1 MKVVICGAGQVGTSI
16 ARHLAGENNDVT
28 VIDHDPALVRKITE
42 TLDVRGVE
50 GWASHPQILE
60 QSGVADADML
70 IAVTHSDEVN
80 MVACQVSHSLFD
92 VPTKIARIR
101 QQQYL
106 QPIWGDLFSRD
117 HMPIDV
123 IISPEYEVARA
134 IGRRLQMPGAIDVV
148 PMGNDRVS
156 VVGVRCEEDCPIV
169 GQPMRQLTQLFPDLN
184 LRVVGI
190 VRDEQGVVPRSDAV
204 MMPGDDVYFICDTAH
219 LPRAMAAF
227 GHEETEGRTV
237 VIAGGGNIGLRLA
250 QEIETEHEGVR
261 AKVIE
266 YDRDRARV
274 VAQTLDSTVVFH
286 GDTLDPEILAEA
298 NIANTET
305 FVAVSNDD
313 EVNIISSL
321 LARRSGVSR
330 TVALIAN
337 STYTPLI
344 TSLGIDVVVN
354 PRAITVST
362 ILQHV
367 RRGRIR
373 NIYTVRDGFGEVIEA
388 EALETSS
395 LVGKSLRDARLPDGV
410 VFGVILRGDEV
421 LAPRGDTEIRAGD
434 RVILFAATEAIRQVE
449 KLFAVRLDFF

>member
-60 QSGVADADML
+60 YSGVADADML

-148 PMGNDRVS
+148 PMGNGRVS

-190 VRDEQGVVPRSDAV
+190 VRDEKGVVPRSDAV

-266 YDRDRARV
+266 YDRDRARL

>member
-60 QSGVADADML
+60 HSGVADADML

-106 QPIWGDLFSRD
+106 QPIWADLFSRD

-148 PMGNDRVS
+148 PMGNGRVS

-266 YDRDRARV
+266 YDRDRARL

>member
-80 MVACQVSHSLFD
+80 MVACQVSHSLFE

-148 PMGNDRVS
+148 RMGDGRVS
-156 VVGVRCEEDCPIV
+156 VVGVRCEEDCPII

-190 VRDEQGVVPRSDAV
+190 VRDEHGVVPRSDAV
-204 MMPGDDVYFICDTAH
+204 MMSGDDVYFICDTAH

-286 GDTLDPEILAEA
+286 GDALDPEILEEA

-395 LVGKSLRDARLPDGV
+395 LVGKSLREARLPDGV
-410 VFGVILRGDEV
+410 VIGVILRADEV
-421 LAPRGDTEIRAGD
+421 LVPRGDTEIRAGD
-434 RVILFAATEAIRQVE
+434 RVILFAATEAIRKVE
-449 KLFAVRLDFF
+449 KMFAVRLDFF

>member
-28 VIDHDPALVRKITE
+28 VIDHDPALVRKTAE
-42 TLDVRGVE
+42 TLDVRGIE
-50 GWASHPQILE
+50 GWASHPRVLE
-60 QSGVADADML
+60 QGGVADADML

-101 QQQYL
+101 QQEYL

-117 HMPIDV
+117 HIPIDV

-148 PMGNDRVS
+148 PMGDGRVS
-156 VVGVRCEEDCPIV
+156 VVGVRCEEECPIV
-169 GQPMRQLTQLFPDLN
+169 GRPMRQLTQLFPDLN

-190 VRDEQGVVPRSDAV
+190 VRDERGIVPRSNAV
-204 MMPGDDVYFICDTAH
+204 MMPGDDVYFICDAAH
-219 LPRAMAAF
+219 LTRAMAAF

-250 QEIETEHEGVR
+250 QEIESEHEGVR

-266 YDRDRARV
+266 RDRGRARV
-274 VAQTLDSTVVFH
+274 VARSLDSTVVFH
-286 GDTLDPEILAEA
+286 GDTLDPEILEEA

-313 EVNIISSL
+313 EVNIIGSL
-321 LARRSGVSR
+321 LARRSGVAR
-330 TVALIAN
+330 TVALIGN

-373 NIYTVRDGFGEVIEA
+373 NIYTVREGFGEVIEA

-395 LVGKSLRDARLPDGV
+395 LVGRSLRDARLPDGV
-410 VFGVILRGDEV
+410 IVGVILRDGEV
-421 LAPRGDTEIRAGD
+421 LVPRGDTEIQVRD